1 MDTENDASVPAIE
14 EVEENRSPLSLGI
27 ILVLCLLLSA
37 IVGGTY
43 FLMRQE
49 SRPGLSASV
58 TTNEVLKKYTGKKI
72 LYIDSYHEG
81 YEWSDGLTAGIEKA
95 LTDSGAE
102 LRIIR
107 MDTKRNAKEEWKLS
121 EGARARNEISAYKPD
136 VVIASDDNAFKYVI
150 QAYYRDA
157 DLPVVFA
164 GLNWDAS
171 GYGAP
176 YKNTTGMI
184 EVSLTTQIIDHLKP
198 FAKGSRLGYLSADT
212 ETERKNLMY
221 YEKLFGLTFEKSYF
235 VKDMDSWKNAFLA
248 LQKESDLII
257 FENNAG
263 ISGWD
268 DSVAEDFA
276 TANIKVPVGTTN
288 SWTMKESVLGITK
301 IPNEQGEWAGAT
313 ALRIL
318 DGATP
323 DSIPL
328 VKNEKGTLIINLVLA
343 EKLGIVFSPNIL
355 KNAVVAK

>member
-1 MDTENDASVPAIE
+1 MDTDNDTSVPQIE
-14 EVEENRSPLSLGI
+14 VAAEKRSPFSFSIVL
-27 ILVLCLLLSA
+27 ILFLLLSVLA
-37 IVGGTY
+37 IGAY
-43 FLMRQE
+43 FFIKE
-49 SRPGLSASV
+49 KSGVELSSALPTKETV
-58 TTNEVLKKYTGKKI
+58 QKYAGKKI

-81 YEWSDGLTAGIEKA
+81 YEWSDGLTLGIEKVLA
-95 LTDSGAE
+95 DSGAE

-107 MDTKRNAKEEWKLS
+107 MDTKRNSGEEWKLS
-121 EGARARNEISAYKPD
+121 EGARARDVINTYKPD

-157 DLPVVFA
+157 ELPVVFA

-235 VKDMDSWKNAFLA
+235 VKDMGGWKKAFLA

-257 FENNAG
+257 FENSAG

-268 DSVAEDFA
+268 DAIAEDFA
-276 TANIKVPVGTTN
+276 KTHIKVPVGTTN
-288 SWTMKESVLGITK
+288 PWTMKESVLGITK
-301 IPNEQGEWAGAT
+301 IPNEQGEWAGMT

-328 VKNEKGTLIINLVLA
+328 VKNEKGALIVNLTLA

-355 KNAVVAK
+355 KNATVSK